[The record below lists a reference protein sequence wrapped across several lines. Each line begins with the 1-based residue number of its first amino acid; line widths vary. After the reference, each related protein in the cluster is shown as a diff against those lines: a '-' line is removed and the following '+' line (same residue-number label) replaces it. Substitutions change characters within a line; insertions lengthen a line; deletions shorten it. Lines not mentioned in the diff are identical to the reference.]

1 MLGSPA
7 LLIFI
12 FLTALNLL
20 FPCFSLLHASSLFIL
35 YQDQKR
41 IDGTTREVKKVRK
54 ARNRRQ
60 EWNMMAY
67 DKEFRPDNRLSQNIY
82 PGASSEGSLSPET
95 RSVDNKIYIFRGA

>member
-1 MLGSPA
+1 MLY
-7 LLIFI
+7 
-12 FLTALNLL
+12 
-20 FPCFSLLHASSLFIL
+20 CFFIL

-67 DKEFRPDNRLSQNIY
+67 DKELRPENRLSQNVY
-82 PGASSEGSLSPET
+82 PGASSEGGLCSET
-95 RSVDNKIYIFRGA
+95 RSVHNKIYIFSGA